1 MIYIVHIDNNSYVTG
16 LELTTSENGVVVPN
30 EVYNS
35 QNQNCYKYI
44 NGEFIFDK
52 DKKEKLDNRIKNQFE
67 IEKLK
72 RELATYDYIGVKI
85 SMGVSTRE
93 EYADKI
99 AYTET
104 LREKIRDLENK
115 LAM

>member
-1 MIYIVHIDNNSYVTG
+1 MKLEGFLVDNLIES
-16 LELTTSENGVVVPN
+16 P
-30 EVYNS
+30 YN
-35 QNQNCYKYI
+35 YI
-44 NGEFIFDK
+44 NGESIFDNY
-52 DKKEKLDNRIKNQFE
+52 KKEKLDNRIKNQFE

-104 LREKIRDLENK
+104 LREKIRELESK

>member
-1 MIYIVHIDNNSYVTG
+1 MRFLIHVDSTNYVTG
-16 LELTTSENGVVVPN
+16 LELTTSENGVAVPD
-30 EVYNS
+30 EVYTS
-35 QNQNCYKYI
+35 QDQNCYKYI
-44 NGEFIFDK
+44 DGEFIFDNN
-52 DKKEKLDNRIKNQFE
+52 KKEKLNNKIRNQFE

-93 EYADKI
+93 EYADEI

-104 LREKIRDLENK
+104 LREKIRELEK
-115 LAM
+115 

>member
-1 MIYIVHIDNNSYVTG
+1 MILYENKLN
-16 LELTTSENGVVVPN
+16 ELKQKENKPA
-30 EVYNS
+30 
-35 QNQNCYKYI
+35 
-44 NGEFIFDK
+44 
-52 DKKEKLDNRIKNQFE
+52 
-67 IEKLK
+67 IEEQIATFK

-104 LREKIRDLENK
+104 LREKIRELESK